1 MTGERG
7 KYMSFGLNGQLDKTN
22 MLLDLISVKQQ
33 AISSNIANVNT
44 PGYVRQDVSFS
55 QYLGKLDSP
64 LETKMAKTI
73 GPCPLVEERQGKVN
87 IADELMAMQ
96 KNSLFYSVATRR
108 ANSLIQEL
116 KTVAQVG
123 K

>member
-1 MTGERG
+1 
-7 KYMSFGLNGQLDKTN
+7 MSFMNGPIDKTN
-22 MLLDLISVKQQ
+22 MLLDLITVKQQ
-33 AISSNIANVNT
+33 ALSSNIANMNT
-44 PGYVRQDVSFS
+44 PGYVRQDVSFE
-55 QYLGKLDSP
+55 QYIGKLDNP
-64 LETKMAKTI
+64 LETKMAKNI
-73 GPCPLVEERQGKVN
+73 GPCPLIEERQGKVN
-87 IADELMAMQ
+87 IAEELMAMQ

>member
-1 MTGERG
+1 
-7 KYMSFGLNGQLDKTN
+7 MSFMNGHIDKTN
-22 MLLDLISVKQQ
+22 MLLDLITVKQQ
-33 AISSNIANVNT
+33 ALSSNIANMNT
-44 PGYVRQDVSFS
+44 PGYVRQDVSFE
-55 QYLGKLDSP
+55 QYIGKLDNP
-64 LETKMAKTI
+64 LETKMAKSI
-73 GPCPLVEERQGKVN
+73 GPCPLIEERQGKVN
-87 IADELMAMQ
+87 IAEELMAMQ

>member
-1 MTGERG
+1 
-7 KYMSFGLNGQLDKTN
+7 MSFNVDNQLDKTSL
-22 MLLDLISVKQQ
+22 MLDILSVKQQ

-44 PGYVRQDVSFS
+44 PGYARQDVDFE
-55 QYLGKLDSP
+55 QYIGKLNSP
-64 LETKMAKTI
+64 LETEMAKKI
-73 GPCPLVEERQGKVN
+73 GPCPLMEEKGGKVN

-96 KNSLFYSVATRR
+96 KNSIFYTIATKR

-123 K
+123 R

>member
-1 MTGERG
+1 
-7 KYMSFGLNGQLDKTN
+7 MSFGLNGQLDKAN
-22 MLLDLISVKQQ
+22 LILDLITVKQQ

-44 PGYVRQDVSFS
+44 PGYARQDVTFE
-55 QYLGKLDSP
+55 QYLGKLNTP
-64 LETKMAKTI
+64 LETQLAKKI
-73 GPCPLVEERQGKVN
+73 GPCPLMEERGGKVN
-87 IADELMAMQ
+87 IAEELVAMQ

-116 KTVAQVG
+116 KTVVQVG

>member
-1 MTGERG
+1 MTF
-7 KYMSFGLNGQLDKTN
+7 SLDGQLDKTN
-22 MLLDLISVKQQ
+22 MMLDLISIKQQ
-33 AISSNIANVNT
+33 ALSSNIANVNT
-44 PGYVRQDVSFS
+44 PGYVRQDISFG
-55 QYLGKLDSP
+55 QYIGKLNNP
-64 LETKMAKTI
+64 LETKMSKEI
-73 GPCPLVEERQGKVN
+73 GTCPVLEERQGKVN
-87 IADELMAMQ
+87 IASELMALQ

>member
-1 MTGERG
+1 
-7 KYMSFGLNGQLDKTN
+7 MSFNIDSQMDKTN
-22 MLLDLISVKQQ
+22 VILDLISIRQQ
-33 AISSNIANVNT
+33 ALSSNIANLST
-44 PGYVRQDVSFS
+44 PGYVRQDVDFE
-55 QYLGKLDSP
+55 QYIGKLNSP
-64 LETKMAKTI
+64 LETEMAKKI
-73 GPCPLVEERQGKVN
+73 GPCPLIEERGGKVN

-96 KNSLFYSVATRR
+96 KNALFYSVATRR

>member
-1 MTGERG
+1 MPFNID
-7 KYMSFGLNGQLDKTN
+7 SQLDKTTR
-22 MLLDLISVKQQ
+22 MLDLIGVKQQ
-33 AISSNIANVNT
+33 ALSSNLANMNT
-44 PGYVRQDVSFS
+44 PGYARQDISFE

-64 LETKMAKTI
+64 LEAKMEQKLGL
-73 GPCPLVEERQGKVN
+73 GPTVDDRGGKV
-87 IADELMAMQ
+87 DVTTELMAMQ

-116 KTVAQVG
+116 KTIAQIG

>member
-1 MTGERG
+1 MAFNFD
-7 KYMSFGLNGQLDKTN
+7 KQLDKTN
-22 MLLDLISVKQQ
+22 LILDLISVRQES
-33 AISSNIANVNT
+33 ISSNIANVST
-44 PGYVRQDVSFS
+44 PGYVRQDVSFET
-55 QYLGKLDSP
+55 YIGKLNSP

-73 GPCPLVEERQGKVN
+73 GQCPLLEEREGKVN
-87 IADELMAMQ
+87 IAQELMAMQ
-96 KNSLFYSVATRR
+96 KNALFYSVATRR

>member
-1 MTGERG
+1 
-7 KYMSFGLNGQLDKTN
+7 MSFGLNVQLDKTN
-22 MLLDLISVKQQ
+22 MILDLITIKQQ
-33 AISSNIANVNT
+33 AISSNIANVST
-44 PGYVRQDVSFS
+44 PGYVRQDVSFQ
-55 QYLGKLDSP
+55 QYVGKLNSP

-73 GPCPLVEERQGKVN
+73 GPCPLIEERQGKVN
-87 IADELMAMQ
+87 IAEELMAMQ

>member
-1 MTGERG
+1 
-7 KYMSFGLNGQLDKTN
+7 MSFSLNDQLDKTS
-22 MLLDLISVKQQ
+22 MLLDLITVKQQ
-33 AISSNIANVNT
+33 AISSNIANINT
-44 PGYVRQDVSFS
+44 PGYVRQDISFE
-55 QYLGKLDSP
+55 QYIGKLNGP

-73 GPCPLVEERQGKVN
+73 GPCPLIEEKKGKVN
-87 IADELMAMQ
+87 IAEELMAMQ
-96 KNSLFYSVATRR
+96 KNALFYSVATRR